1 VFPDF
6 IQQVYY
12 KDKYK
17 GTMIKR
23 MPKKAVAGKVL
34 ALLAERYPHP
44 ATHLAYKTPW
54 ELLAATMLA
63 AQCTDER
70 VNSVTPALFARW
82 SGPGAMAGAAPE
94 EVEVYIRPTGFFRN
108 KARSLVGAAQ
118 RIIEQYGGEVPK
130 RMEALISLPG
140 VARKTAN
147 VVLFGAY
154 GINGGIAVD
163 THVGRISY
171 RLGLTAARDPIRA
184 ERDLV
189 LLFPRAQWGN
199 VNHRLVWFGRQVCT
213 ARSPACSLCEM
224 AEFCPKNGVRN
235 LKEKR

>member
-1 VFPDF
+1 
-6 IQQVYY
+6 
-12 KDKYK
+12 
-17 GTMIKR
+17 MA
-23 MPKKAVAGKVL
+23 KKLGKKKLADTVL
-34 ALLAERYPHP
+34 ALLERRYPRP
-44 ATHLAYKTPW
+44 ATHLIHKTPW

-63 AQCTDER
+63 AQCTDAR

-82 SGPGAMAGAAPE
+82 PDPAAFASATPE
-94 EVEVYIRPTGFFRN
+94 EVEPYVRPTGFFRN
-108 KARSLVGAAQ
+108 KARHLVGAAA
-118 RIIEQYGGEVPK
+118 RIMDVYGGEVPR
-130 RMEALISLPG
+130 RMEDLVSLPG

-154 GINGGIAVD
+154 GINDGIAVD
-163 THVGRISY
+163 THVGRIAF
-171 RLGLTAARDPIRA
+171 RLGLTAARDPLRA

-189 LLFPRAQWGN
+189 ALFPRAEWGN
-199 VNHRLVWFGRQVCT
+199 LNHRLVWFGRQVCT